1 MDAER
6 GGKAGF
12 AQDASSGAGA
22 LHASVNR
29 SRTGMQAWRAV
40 SPFAL
45 PCAEADQAGEFVA
58 KISAG

>member
-1 MDAER
+1 MEAER

-22 LHASVNR
+22 LHSLVNR
-29 SRTGMQAWRAV
+29 GWNGRQAWRAV
-40 SPFAL
+40 SPLAS
-45 PCAEADQAGEFVA
+45 PRAEADQVGEFAA